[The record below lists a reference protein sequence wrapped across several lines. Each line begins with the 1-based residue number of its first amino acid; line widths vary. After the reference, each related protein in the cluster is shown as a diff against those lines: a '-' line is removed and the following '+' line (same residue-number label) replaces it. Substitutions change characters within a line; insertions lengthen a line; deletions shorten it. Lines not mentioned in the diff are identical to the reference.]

1 MLSSVLSQ
9 TYQKWCLIISDA
21 SREPAIN
28 FEPVERLLCVFNLS
42 AEATAFPLPDGW
54 NVIEGVNGWCE
65 KTGALPGY
73 AGFIAERG

>member
-1 MLSSVLSQ
+1 MLQTGAFQPLASDGDVL
-9 TYQKWCLIISDA
+9 A
-21 SREPAIN
+21 
-28 FEPVERLLCVFNLS
+28 FERRDGADRLLCVFNLS